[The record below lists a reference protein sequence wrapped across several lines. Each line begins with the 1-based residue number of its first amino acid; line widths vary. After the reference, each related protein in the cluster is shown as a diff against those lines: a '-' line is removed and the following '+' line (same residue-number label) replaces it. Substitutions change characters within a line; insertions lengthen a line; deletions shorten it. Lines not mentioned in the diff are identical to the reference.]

1 MENKEKELIKN
12 FESLSKFIEENDIP
26 ALILIKT
33 NEDHFSATISNID
46 DITELF
52 AKQSHND
59 DDLGHALSYIA
70 TLTMA
75 SQCSMNHRKFFEFQ
89 RNVLAAIKEYDETF
103 NGLFNEDEE
112 EEVDNKICDC

>member
-1 MENKEKELIKN
+1 MKNKENELIKK

-26 ALILIKT
+26 ALTLIKT
-33 NEDHFSATISNID
+33 NESHFSATISNID

-52 AKQSHND
+52 AKQSHDD

-70 TLTMA
+70 TLTMG

-112 EEVDNKICDC
+112 VDNKNCDC

>member
-1 MENKEKELIKN
+1 MKNKENELIKK

-33 NEDHFSATISNID
+33 NESHFSATISNID

-52 AKQSHND
+52 AKQSHDD

-70 TLTMA
+70 TLTMG

-89 RNVLAAIKEYDETF
+89 RNVLAAIKEYNETF

-112 EEVDNKICDC
+112 VDNKNCDC

>member
-1 MENKEKELIKN
+1 MENKEKELIKK
-12 FESLSKFIEENDIP
+12 FENLSKFIEENDIP

-70 TLTMA
+70 TLTMG
-75 SQCSMNHRKFFEFQ
+75 SQCSMNHRKSLSFKGMCWMLL
-89 RNVLAAIKEYDETF
+89 RSMMKPLTAYSMKM
-103 NGLFNEDEE
+103 
-112 EEVDNKICDC
+112 KKKK

>member
-1 MENKEKELIKN
+1 MENKVKELIKKI
-12 FESLSKFIEENDIP
+12 ESLSKFIEENDIP

-33 NEDHFSATISNID
+33 NESHFSATISNID
-46 DITELF
+46 DITKLF

-59 DDLGHALSYIA
+59 DDIGHALSYIA
-70 TLTMA
+70 TLTIG

-89 RNVLAAIKEYDETF
+89 RAVLDAIKEHDETS

-112 EEVDNKICDC
+112 EEIDNKNCDC

>member
-1 MENKEKELIKN
+1 MENKEKELIKK

-33 NEDHFSATISNID
+33 NEDHLSAVISNID

-52 AKQSHND
+52 VKQSHND

-70 TLTMA
+70 TLTMG
-75 SQCSMNHRKFFEFQ
+75 SQYSMNHRKFFEFQ

-103 NGLFNEDEE
+103 NGLFNEDED
-112 EEVDNKICDC
+112 EEVDNKNCDC

>member
-70 TLTMA
+70 TLTMG
-75 SQCSMNHRKFFEFQ
+75 SQCSMNHRKFLSFKGMYWLLL
-89 RNVLAAIKEYDETF
+89 RNMMKPLTAYSMKM
-103 NGLFNEDEE
+103 
-112 EEVDNKICDC
+112 KKKK

>member
-1 MENKEKELIKN
+1 MKNKENELIKK

-33 NEDHFSATISNID
+33 NESHFSATISNID

-52 AKQSHND
+52 AKQSHDD

-70 TLTMA
+70 TLTMV

-112 EEVDNKICDC
+112 VDNKNCDC

>member
-1 MENKEKELIKN
+1 MKNKENELIKK

-33 NEDHFSATISNID
+33 NESHFSATISNID

-52 AKQSHND
+52 AKQSHDD

-70 TLTMA
+70 TLTMG
-75 SQCSMNHRKFFEFQ
+75 SQYSMNHRKFFEFQ

-112 EEVDNKICDC
+112 VDNKNCDC

>member
-1 MENKEKELIKN
+1 MKNKENELIKK

-33 NEDHFSATISNID
+33 NESHFSATISNID

-52 AKQSHND
+52 AKQSHDD

-70 TLTMA
+70 TLTMG

-89 RNVLAAIKEYDETF
+89 RIVLAAIKEYDETF

-112 EEVDNKICDC
+112 VDNKNCDC

>member
-1 MENKEKELIKN
+1 MKNKENELIKK

-33 NEDHFSATISNID
+33 NEDHFSAAISNID

-59 DDLGHALSYIA
+59 DDLGHAFSYIA
-70 TLTMA
+70 TLTMG

-89 RNVLAAIKEYDETF
+89 RNVLDAIKEYEETF
-103 NGLFNEDEE
+103 NGLINEDEE
-112 EEVDNKICDC
+112 EEINNNFCDC

>member
-70 TLTMA
+70 TLTMG

-89 RNVLAAIKEYDETF
+89 RMYWLLLRNMMKPLTAYSMKM
-103 NGLFNEDEE
+103 
-112 EEVDNKICDC
+112 KKK